1 MNSVYKYYVN
11 PEGYG
16 KFVHHLNHLIYTY
29 NGLRIK
35 SKILDNS
42 ILIVISNDYNDVY
55 LRLYFN
61 EYNEIVD
68 ALTAKNYSAHCISKF
83 DYFIKGTIFNKF
95 YNSKFI

>member
-16 KFVHHLNHLIYTY
+16 RFVHHLNRIIYAY

-42 ILIVISNDYNDVY
+42 ILIVISNDCNDVFV
-55 LRLYFN
+55 RLYFD
-61 EYNEIVD
+61 EYNKIVD
-68 ALTAKNYSAHCISKF
+68 ALTAKNYSALCIIKF
-83 DYFIKGTIFNKF
+83 DNFIKATIFHKF
-95 YNSKFI
+95 YNSIFI

>member
-16 KFVHHLNHLIYTY
+16 KFVHHLNRLIYAY
-29 NGLRIK
+29 NVLRIK

-42 ILIVISNDYNDVY
+42 ILIVISNDYNDVC
-55 LRLYFN
+55 LCLDFN

-68 ALTAKNYSAHCISKF
+68 ALTAKNYSAYCIRKF